1 MVFRLNP
8 RREGKEGAL
17 SPGDGSDRLSARF
30 GHVNGLLPSRL
41 RSPEGAPRHSMSL
54 QTPQIPSTPILSL
67 TGLCKRFSGADWV
80 VRDFE
85 LSVGEGEILSILGPS
100 GCGKTTLLRLIAGFE
115 IPERGEIHNDGKM
128 ISRPGWVVPPEKRRI
143 GMIFQEYTLFPH
155 LTVRENV
162 QFGLTPTLAARVR
175 GWIGGKSKAPQE
187 NGEARK
193 TRKEGLVSLM
203 ALCGLT
209 EMTER
214 YPHELSGGQQQRVA
228 LARALVTAPRMLLM
242 DEPFSNLDSSLRHHL
257 REEVRAILKAAGT
270 TTILVTHDQEEAIN
284 MGDRLAVMNQGRLEQ
299 VGVPLDVLQNPANRF
314 VASFIGW
321 NRFLPGRLEN
331 GKVVTEL
338 GEFPLPPPT
347 PPSPPTPS
355 SPPARASGK
364 SEVPSAP
371 AARPVPPGG
380 LVDVLLRPSQV
391 KADFNGS
398 GVPSQVLR
406 VQYLSGQALYTLAL
420 PSGLEIQALLPESA
434 TLRPGE
440 STHVRFDPSPLIYFP
455 SE

>member
-1 MVFRLNP
+1 MTT
-8 RREGKEGAL
+8 
-17 SPGDGSDRLSARF
+17 
-30 GHVNGLLPSRL
+30 H
-41 RSPEGAPRHSMSL
+41 
-54 QTPQIPSTPILSL
+54 TPQDTTASQIAPAPILSL
-67 TGLCKRFSGADWV
+67 TGLWKRFSGVDWV

-115 IPERGEIHNDGKM
+115 IPERGEIRNDGKV
-128 ISRPGWVVPPEKRRI
+128 ISRPGWVVPPEQRRI
-143 GMIFQEYTLFPH
+143 GMVFQEYTLFPH

-162 QFGLTPTLAARVR
+162 QFGLTPTLGARLR
-175 GWIGGKSKAPQE
+175 GWIGGKSKAPPE

-193 TRKEGLVSLM
+193 ARKEGLVSLM

-242 DEPFSNLDSSLRHHL
+242 DEPFSNLDSNLRHHL
-257 REEVRAILKAAGT
+257 REEVRAILKGAGT
-270 TTILVTHDQEEAIN
+270 TSILVTHDQEEAIN
-284 MGDRLAVMNQGRLEQ
+284 MGDRMAVMNQGRLEQ
-299 VGVPLDVLQNPANRF
+299 VGTPLEVLQNPANRF

-347 PPSPPTPS
+347 PLPV
-355 SPPARASGK
+355 ASGQ
-364 SEVPSAP
+364 SATP
-371 AARPVPPGG
+371 AIRPVPTGG

-391 KADFNGS
+391 AANLNGS

-406 VQYLSGQALYTLAL
+406 VQYLSGQALVTLAL

-434 TLRPGE
+434 PLRPGE
-440 STHVRFDPSPLIYFP
+440 RTHVRFEPSPLIYFP